1 MLANK
6 SWKSRRDGGD
16 AFLLV
21 IDDKLDNMKAVNTE
35 KWRGQSRNCTLYK
48 RGDDL
53 VVVNARGEFVTV
65 MRGGASNVRYR
76 RTIGRLGD

>member
-1 MLANK
+1 MPANK
-6 SWKSRRDGGD
+6 SRKSHRDGEG

-21 IDDKLDNMKAVNTE
+21 VDDRLDNMTAVDAA
-35 KWRGQSRNCTLYK
+35 KCRGQNRSYAPYK
-48 RGDDL
+48 RGNDL

-65 MRGGASNVRYR
+65 MRGGASNVRYQ

>member
-1 MLANK
+1 M
-6 SWKSRRDGGD
+6 
-16 AFLLV
+16 LV
-21 IDDKLDNMKAVNTE
+21 IDDKLDNMDAIDTGD
-35 KWRGQSRNCTLYK
+35 WRGQDGRCTFYR
-48 RGDDL
+48 RGNDL

>member
-16 AFLLV
+16 TFLLV

-53 VVVNARGEFVTV
+53 VVVNASGEFVTV